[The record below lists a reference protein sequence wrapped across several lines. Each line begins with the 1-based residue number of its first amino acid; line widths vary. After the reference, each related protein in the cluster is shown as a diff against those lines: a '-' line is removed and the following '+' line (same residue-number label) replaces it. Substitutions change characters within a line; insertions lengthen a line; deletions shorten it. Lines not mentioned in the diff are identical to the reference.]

1 MVSASRENVLHIH
14 KFITE
19 IYPFT
24 PCLLVK
30 QLRIGTVWLRPLV
43 SICAR
48 LRRIK
53 PKQRKCPTQ
62 IPTLSSACIV
72 SKMLGVSND
81 GIAVSICIN
90 SHRRASLTFI
100 SPTSFM
106 SYANTLPS
114 CALPRRRV
122 ETRNCLACAHKFPY
136 AQRPMLLI
144 RENAD
149 RRCQPQPTILFL
161 NPPHS

>member
-1 MVSASRENVLHIH
+1 MSLYFVPAGHTAAYRNRLVAPISFYLRKGHLVLTL
-14 KFITE
+14 K
-19 IYPFT
+19 
-24 PCLLVK
+24 
-30 QLRIGTVWLRPLV
+30 
-43 SICAR
+43 

-62 IPTLSSACIV
+62 ILTLSSVYIV